1 MNDRRLYSSAGPHKH
16 HRPSPTG
23 ISSFV
28 SSDDGGVVSVDPR
41 VLSVEP
47 RGSWE

>member
-1 MNDRRLYSSAGPHKH
+1 MIAVCNRATEAYKH
-16 HRPSPTG
+16 HCLSPTG

-28 SSDDGGVVSVDPR
+28 ATVDAGGVSVDPR

-47 RGSWE
+47 RGS